1 MLSAMPEKQ
10 NNRYPLIAAIAALVA
25 AVALAVVIY
34 LGWAAE
40 LWRAAVA
47 LLRAVGDSFLAAF
60 RAAGERMAETAGA
73 GVVSIGLW
81 IAVVVAVAFWR
92 RALLWRRWRLVVG
105 SAALVVGIQGGL
117 SFFEGELPLI
127 GDAPLGGEWGDSI
140 QGSSTI
146 LAYLRV
152 GAIAVLGIAIISP
165 VHTWRALRAAGRGTQ
180 RGAVASGRAYRAAPL
195 HKPLGRG
202 IAAGARGVAAPVH
215 GMRAR
220 RSAAKDEALGRGV
233 GEFLTSTSRPATDP
247 LSRPPFSKG
256 AKRPESAASSAPPE
270 APQGGRDMLGL
281 VLSERAK
288 NERLDQNL
296 DDDPDQRLQEDIL
309 HILDKEPE
317 DDVPDE
323 EVDADDLEEE
333 SEGEESEDLEAVEEP
348 PKAPKRRKPQWVL
361 PSITLLA
368 PPVAGKGV
376 EEEHWATAALIEE
389 TLGQFGVEVS
399 VSEIRPGPSVT
410 MFGLVPG
417 WNRRL
422 RAGRAEMVGDA
433 VGAAQNSDDR
443 RSRVKVDSI
452 LAREKD
458 LALALA
464 APSLRLQAPVP
475 GEPVVG
481 VEVPNRSSTLVTMR
495 SVMETPEYKAMLAED
510 GLPVTLGLA
519 SAGEPVAVD
528 LLKMPHLLIAGATGS
543 GKSVCMNAIIC
554 SLIAHQ
560 TPAKVV
566 VLLVDPKRV
575 ELTPYNGIPHLVTP
589 VVTDPDKVVRLLRGA
604 IEEMSRRYKLLEDAG
619 VRNIQSYNRS
629 PKATEHMPYFVICI
643 DELADLMMTASFEVE
658 QAICRLAQLGRATGI
673 HMIVATQRPS
683 VDVVTGLIKANF
695 PSRIAFAVASQ
706 VDSRT
711 IIDAAG
717 ADRLIGRGDMLFLS
731 AASPK
736 PRRVQGVLV
745 TEEETYALAEH
756 WQHHPP
762 MDTTLPPIEDL
773 ARDAEEASAVREVV
787 SGKKEGS
794 LYDQALQVAAINR
807 SLSTSLLQRKLGIGY
822 PRAAR
827 LMDELETA
835 GIVGPSGEAGKPREV
850 VYLPDDIP

>member
-10 NNRYPLIAAIAALVA
+10 RNRYPLIAAIAALVA
-25 AVALAVVIY
+25 AVALAVVIL
-34 LGWAAE
+34 LGWADKP
-40 LWRAAVA
+40 WRAAVD
-47 LLRAVGDSFLAAF
+47 LLRAVGDSFSAAF

-92 RALLWRRWRLVVG
+92 RSLLWRRWRLVVG
-105 SAALVVGIQGGL
+105 SAVLVAGIQGGL
-117 SFFEGELPLI
+117 SYFEGDLPLI
-127 GDAPLGGEWGDSI
+127 GEASLGGEWGESI
-140 QGSSTI
+140 QGSNTI
-146 LAYLRV
+146 LSYLRV

-202 IAAGARGVAAPVH
+202 IAAGARGVVAPVH

-233 GEFLTSTSRPATDP
+233 GEFLTATSRPTTDP
-247 LSRPPFSKG
+247 LSRPPSSEG
-256 AKRPESAASSAPPE
+256 AKRPESAVSSAPPE

-288 NERLDQNL
+288 NDGLDQNQDDNL
-296 DDDPDQRLQEDIL
+296 DQGLQEDIL
-309 HILDKEPE
+309 HILDKESE
-317 DDVPDE
+317 DDVPAE

-333 SEGEESEDLEAVEEP
+333 SEGEKPEDLEAVEVS
-348 PKAPKRRKPQWVL
+348 PKAPRRRKPQWVL

-376 EEEHWATAALIEE
+376 EEEHWATAGLIEE

-422 RAGRAEMVGDA
+422 RAGRAEMAGDA
-433 VGAAQNSDDR
+433 IGAAQNSSDA

-543 GKSVCMNAIIC
+543 GKSVCMNSIIC

-745 TEEETYALAEH
+745 TEEETYALARH
-756 WQHHPP
+756 WQQHPP
-762 MDTTLPPIEDL
+762 MDTALPPIEDL
-773 ARDAEEASAVREVV
+773 ARDAEEASAVREAV
-787 SGKKEGS
+787 SGNKAGS

-827 LMDELETA
+827 LMDELEAA
-835 GIVGPSGEAGKPREV
+835 GVVGPSGEAGKPREV